1 MSKEKL
7 EPGTFIRRNLLIHK
21 GVNSDMD
28 VSEKAV
34 QLAQE
39 IANLINH
46 FEVNYY
52 EINQAIILVDNGF
65 YEKALKNERNG
76 SALEQDFLD

>member
-1 MSKEKL
+1 MPKEKL
-7 EPGTFIRRNLLIHK
+7 KLETFIRRNFLIHK
-21 GVNSDMD
+21 GISSVED

-39 IANLINH
+39 IANLINR

-76 SALEQDFLD
+76 SALE